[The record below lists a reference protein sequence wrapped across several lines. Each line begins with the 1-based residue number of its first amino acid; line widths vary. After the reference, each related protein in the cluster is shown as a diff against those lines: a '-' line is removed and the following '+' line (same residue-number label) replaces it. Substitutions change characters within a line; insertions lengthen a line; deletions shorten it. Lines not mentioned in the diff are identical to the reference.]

1 MKIQFKNT
9 YLTLLALAALF
20 TMGCEETVTLDL
32 GQLEERVVIEGL
44 VTNEQNGHFV
54 KLTRTRNFYSTGP
67 AERIQDATVSVSDD
81 NGNTYQFVHNPMGTA
96 DDNGFYYPQ
105 TNFQGQVGTTYSL
118 SVVVD
123 GEQYG
128 ASEELLPVTAI
139 DSLTVIIDEE
149 ELEDPEEE
157 GRFYEVLFYAS
168 EPQDRKDQYLFKFYN
183 NGEIVKDFPTDIYFS
198 DDDLLGERIDDLE
211 IAGFY
216 KLGEMVEVEMYSL
229 TQEAFIFYS
238 DLFNLL
244 NNDGGM
250 FSPPPADPRNNLSN
264 GALGYFQ
271 VSSVSREQIM
281 IEEPE
286 DN

>member
-1 MKIQFKNT
+1 MKTEFKKT
-9 YLTLLALAALF
+9 YIALF
-20 TMGCEETVTLDL
+20 AILGAFILSCEETIQIDTGELS
-32 GQLEERVVIEGL
+32 ENVVIEGL
-44 VTNEQNGHFV
+44 ITNEQNHYV
-54 KLTRTRNFYSTGP
+54 RLTRTRTFYANGP
-67 AERIQDATVSVSDD
+67 AERIENASVSVADD
-81 NGNTYQFVHNPMGTA
+81 NGNTYQFVHNPMNNPEE
-96 DDNGFYYPQ
+96 DGFYYPVN
-105 TNFQGQVGTTYSL
+105 TFQGQIGTTYSL
-118 SVVVD
+118 SVSID

-128 ASEELLPVTAI
+128 AAEELLPVTAI
-139 DSLTVIIDEE
+139 DSLTVILNED
-149 ELEDPEEE
+149 ELEEPEEE

-198 DDDLLGERIDDLE
+198 DDDLLGEKIDDLE

-216 KLGEMVEVEMYSL
+216 KLGERVEVEMYSL

-250 FSPPPADPRNNLSN
+250 FSPPPANPRSNLSN

-271 VSSVSREQIM
+271 VSAVARDQII
-281 IEEPE
+281 IEAPDE
-286 DN
+286 D

>member
-1 MKIQFKNT
+1 MKKQFKLT
-9 YLTLLALAALF
+9 YIAFLTLCGLFFLA
-20 TMGCEETVTLDL
+20 CQETIQIDT

-44 VTNEQNGHFV
+44 ITNDTNHYV
-54 KLTRTRNFYSTGP
+54 KLTRTRSFYSSGP
-67 AERIQDATVSVSDD
+67 ATRIEDAVVSVSDD
-81 NGNTYQFVHNPMGTA
+81 NGSTFQFVHNPTNNP
-96 DDNGFYYPQ
+96 DEDGFYYPVN
-105 TNFQGQVGTTYSL
+105 NFQGQIGSTYSL
-118 SVVVD
+118 SVEID
-123 GEQYG
+123 GEQYN
-128 ASEELLPVTAI
+128 AQEELLPVTAI
-139 DSLTVIIDEE
+139 DSLRVIVNED

-183 NGEIVKDFPTDIYFS
+183 NGEIVKDEHSDIYFS
-198 DDDLLGERIDDLE
+198 DDTFLGEKIDDLE

-216 KLGEMVEVEMYSL
+216 KLGERVTVEMYSL
-229 TQEAFIFYS
+229 TQEGFIFYS

-271 VSSVSREQIM
+271 VSAVARDEI
-281 IEEPE
+281 IIVEP
-286 DN
+286 DGD

>member
-1 MKIQFKNT
+1 MQFKRT
-9 YLTLLALAALF
+9 YISLLAFVALLVF
-20 TMGCEETVTLDL
+20 GCEETVQLDL

-44 VTNEQNGHFV
+44 VTNEQDGHYV
-54 KLTRTRNFYSTGP
+54 KLTRTRDFYTNGP
-67 AERIQDATVSVSDD
+67 AERIEDATVSVSDE
-81 NGNTYQFVHNPMGTA
+81 NGNTYSFVHNPNGLPEEE
-96 DDNGFYYPQ
+96 GFYYPI
-105 TNFQGQVGTTYSL
+105 TPFQGQIGTTYSL
-118 SVVVD
+118 SVAVD
-123 GEQYG
+123 GEQYT
-128 ASEELLPVTAI
+128 AAEELLPVTAI
-139 DSLTVIIDEE
+139 DSLTVTIDFE
-149 ELEDPEEE
+149 ELEEPEEE
-157 GRFYEVLFYAS
+157 GRYYEVLFYAS

-183 NGEIVKDFPTDIYFS
+183 DGEIVKDFPTDIYFS

-271 VSSVSREQIM
+271 VSAVSREQIL
-281 IEEPE
+281 IEDPR
-286 DN
+286 DD